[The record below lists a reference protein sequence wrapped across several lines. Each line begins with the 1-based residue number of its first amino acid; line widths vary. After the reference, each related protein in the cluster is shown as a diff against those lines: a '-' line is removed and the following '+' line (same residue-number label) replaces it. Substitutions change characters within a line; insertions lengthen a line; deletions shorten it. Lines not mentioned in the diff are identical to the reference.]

1 MLFLCLAMYFIPVF
15 IIAFVLRQRY
25 GFKIN
30 NPNERWIMNMIS
42 QRTFKPI
49 IHSSVNN
56 FLIEVLKNQELKYK
70 DSEYYFDDGNSTLI
84 LFVHN
89 NEVSLYHDEL
99 STYVMNTK
107 YISERTLKWI
117 KNAKKKLTTDAA
129 NS

>member
-1 MLFLCLAMYFIPVF
+1 
-15 IIAFVLRQRY
+15 
-25 GFKIN
+25 
-30 NPNERWIMNMIS
+30 MIS